1 MRKMPS
7 EGSLLGVD
15 LGWSTERKSSAVCCL
30 AWDEHRV
37 NWQICRFR
45 AYDEEREQAFRWAAG
60 DRTLQAIAIDGPLRP
75 GFSKIG
81 RYRSAERLLSR
92 GKLLRV
98 GKPGQSNSPN
108 GEKLNEQANLT
119 AWFVKEHV
127 RIERANAAVRI
138 DKYAIVEAFPTT
150 FLGVMVDQ
158 PEALKSSE
166 KRSDR
171 YFAYLARE
179 DRLHR
184 VLEGLLPG
192 RRPAQSLAAVKDHD
206 ERAAL
211 VCALTALSVVAGD
224 FTAVG
229 DDQAGWIIL
238 PPRRHFADWAWT
250 GLRENVER
258 ETDGGK
264 LQVVSGGVADQ
275 GGPGFAKSSAN
286 EPASDGWASSGPAG
300 TAAFDRV
307 QASLTVDM
315 IMTPRDDLVM
325 CRCDES
331 VAAVVKDNP
340 DRYSYFPVKD
350 ETGNVL
356 GLLRAEEWFD
366 EEAPSCPVGEVYEP
380 LSEQHLIG
388 AQESIIAFVSK
399 ADVLPVRL
407 VGERQGISGLV
418 TISDLQ
424 KLPVRAALFTL
435 VTGLELAMHQRIKKE
450 WENDS
455 DGWFGLLSRG
465 RQRKLEEQIGEA
477 EGADIFVNKL
487 VLTQLKD
494 KARIVVNRGLVPGIS
509 KTKLRDQFED
519 IEKLRNMLA
528 HANHYAS
535 DPDRAKKVGNTVR
548 NILAIWRTLSTGQPA
563 EVTTPP

>member
-1 MRKMPS
+1 
-7 EGSLLGVD
+7 
-15 LGWSTERKSSAVCCL
+15 
-30 AWDEHRV
+30 
-37 NWQICRFR
+37 
-45 AYDEEREQAFRWAAG
+45 
-60 DRTLQAIAIDGPLRP
+60 
-75 GFSKIG
+75 
-81 RYRSAERLLSR
+81 
-92 GKLLRV
+92 
-98 GKPGQSNSPN
+98 
-108 GEKLNEQANLT
+108 
-119 AWFVKEHV
+119 
-127 RIERANAAVRI
+127 
-138 DKYAIVEAFPTT
+138 
-150 FLGVMVDQ
+150 
-158 PEALKSSE
+158 
-166 KRSDR
+166 
-171 YFAYLARE
+171 
-179 DRLHR
+179 
-184 VLEGLLPG
+184 
-192 RRPAQSLAAVKDHD
+192 
-206 ERAAL
+206 
-211 VCALTALSVVAGD
+211 
-224 FTAVG
+224 
-229 DDQAGWIIL
+229 
-238 PPRRHFADWAWT
+238 
-250 GLRENVER
+250 
-258 ETDGGK
+258 
-264 LQVVSGGVADQ
+264 
-275 GGPGFAKSSAN
+275 
-286 EPASDGWASSGPAG
+286 
-300 TAAFDRV
+300 
-307 QASLTVDM
+307 M

-424 KLPVRAALFTL
+424 KLPVRAALFAL
-435 VTGLELAMHQRIKKE
+435 VTGLELAMYQRIKKE

-494 KARIVVNRGLVPGIS
+494 KARIMVNRGLVPGIS

-528 HANHYAS
+528 HANYYAN

-548 NILAIWRTLSTGQPA
+548 NILAIWRALLTGQPA